1 MSENA
6 EFVIEN
12 GVLKKYSGLGK
23 EAVIPYGVTRITR
36 EAFADATGLQ
46 TVRFPETITE
56 IDDGA
61 FDHCTLIRVSV
72 EQDIAALEPEAQWGG
87 SQSTGRFGVFTTTIH
102 QRYVRNKRG
111 GIEEFGWIYELQ
123 TATGRLLIRNQ
134 AVCTEDGIYLRLLSN
149 VAGAYVLP
157 DGLTEIGAYAFRG
170 QKRLTQVTI
179 PEGVTAIGNGAFL
192 HCTALSG
199 ATLPESLHTLGERA
213 FAGCKRL
220 QEISIPTGMEKMGDQ
235 VFEDCHALQQVAV
248 QEGVAD
254 LGSLPFQGCTRLKEV
269 VLPRSIRKIGDFS
282 TGMFGGPWDE
292 ATLKKHNQTLYKTMP
307 QGLCEAE
314 DRLNKS
320 IAIQIDLLWNQ
331 QMSPRDWAG
340 LYLIQSS
347 SPFKDLCARYMM
359 PPYDDY
365 VAGMAAILAEGGKPS
380 KFQKAADFVSEHREE
395 LRSETIQALLT
406 AAQGRKAKKAAEQL
420 AQLLQDE
427 PEYAPDDP
435 NADLRA
441 AFREADLM
449 KCYKA
454 RKGTAAALKVVKQNG
469 SEEAAPEFLV
479 LCAIVPYAEQY
490 TYRPGYADNRHDFE
504 NADPVELADQA
515 AERLDRDSL
524 LACLEALKSR
534 HDAWVIPYCRYGR
547 GAEIAK
553 VVAEM
558 NRNARGGLST
568 RGFLLTARG
577 ALMLSDTREAV
588 LKLDKDEVLRVYA
601 QRHGTTEE
609 ALRDRCLMEFGL
621 DGEGRKTYDLGG
633 RQVTVA
639 MAPDLSLS
647 LYDETAGKAV
657 KSIPKKDAD
666 PEKYEEAKA
675 DFADLKKNLKKAV
688 KIRCDQLFAA
698 FLRGK
703 GQDAAGWRAAYLTNP
718 VLRQVASLLVWA
730 QGKQTFTVAAQGTV
744 DSAGQ
749 PCEVKD
755 KPVKVAHPMEM
766 DRDDLARWQKYFT
779 AHALKQPF
787 AQVWEPVIDFAK
799 VKEDRYQGLELPANH
814 LRSRDKHGIW
824 FEYDN
829 ATSELR
835 TSFDGLDLECDFTE
849 FQRHW
854 MDQDARVVFGKLKV
868 KTPGRAANHVLALL
882 DKWTVYGRILRD
894 DVSAAEYLDSFT
906 LAQVT
911 ELLNLAIE
919 HNCTNCTAALL
930 AYKNDHFADFD
941 PMDVFTLE

>member
-1 MSENA
+1 MSSND
-6 EFVIEN
+6 FVIKN
-12 GVLKKYSGLGK
+12 GVLKKYNGLGK

-36 EAFADATGLQ
+36 EAFADAAGLQ

-72 EQDIAALEPEAQWGG
+72 EQDIAALGPEAEWGSSWIMG
-87 SQSTGRFGVFTTTIH
+87 HTCLDE
-102 QRYVRNKRG
+102 RYVRDAQG
-111 GIEEFGWIYELQ
+111 GMESGGIYELGDGTVPLQ
-123 TATGRLLIRNQ
+123 IRNQ
-134 AVCTEDGIYLRLLSN
+134 AVCTRDGEFLRLISN
-149 VAGAYVLP
+149 VAGAYTLP
-157 DGLTEIGAYAFRG
+157 DGITEIGVYAFRG
-170 QKRLTQVTI
+170 QKELTHVTI

-340 LYLIQSS
+340 LYLFQSS

-749 PCEVKD
+749 PYEVGEE
-755 KPVKVAHPMEM
+755 PVKVAHPMEM
-766 DRDDLARWQKYFT
+766 DRGDLEHWQKYFT
-779 AHALKQPF
+779 SHALKQPF

-868 KTPGRAANHVLALL
+868 EKPGRAANHVLSLL
-882 DKWTVYGRILRD
+882 DKWTVEGRILKD
-894 DVSAAEYLDSFT
+894 DVTAVEVLDSFT

-911 ELLNLAIE
+911 ELVNLAIE
-919 HNCTNCTAALL
+919 HQCTNCTAALL
-930 AYKNDHFADFD
+930 AYKNAHFADFD
-941 PMDVFTLE
+941 PMDVFTLA